1 MPSINRRFD
10 GMSGEV
16 VAIPIRRAGFYLET
30 GKIQMPTGMKWRYRA
45 RTVLLEIMLRLRLF
59 FIGAW
64 RGLHGTGVIG
74 IGRLY
79 ASKIKAT
86 GGVEHYGLV
95 STKVITN
102 AGVTFLRDD
111 WNANAQDFTTMNF
124 HACGTGVVA
133 ENVTDTGMGTEQTT
147 NLNPAS
153 TRATGTRSVPSSNT
167 FASVGTL
174 TFAGV
179 AAVTEHGLMSAS
191 ATGGGSLWDRSVF
204 SAINVAAADS
214 IQFTYTGTLSP
225 GG

>member
-10 GMSGEV
+10 GMSGKV
-16 VAIPIRRAGFYLET
+16 STLFISKNGFYQNGMMPEGLPFKRRLFGLYLEFC
-30 GKIQMPTGMKWRYRA
+30 
-45 RTVLLEIMLRLRLF
+45 LRLRLF
-59 FIGAW
+59 FKGAW

-74 IGRLY
+74 VGRVY
-79 ASKIKAT
+79 ASVIRAT
-86 GGVEHYGLV
+86 GGVEHLGLI
-95 STKVITN
+95 STRVITN

-111 WNANAQDFTTMNF
+111 WNANGQDFTTMNF

-167 FASVGTL
+167 FSSVGTL
-174 TFAGV
+174 TFAGA
-179 AAVTEHGLMSAS
+179 AAVTEHGLMSQA

-204 SAINVAAADS
+204 AAINVAALDS
-214 IQFTYTGTLSP
+214 IQFTYTGTLAA